1 MILLGIDLFA
11 VGCAGRESQKNRFV
25 RRVVVLAITRA
36 WGGEPRKLS
45 SSYDI
50 ITNCFLRS

>member
-25 RRVVVLAITRA
+25 RARGSPCDHTCAGKGTAKAFIF
-36 WGGEPRKLS
+36 
-45 SSYDI
+45 I
-50 ITNCFLRS
+50 